1 MTIEIY
7 RCLKIPHIYMISLV
21 ISTRIHIDTCYYY
34 LFSPPPDGMVR
45 RRQTSAVVA

>member
-1 MTIEIY
+1 MQIEIY

-21 ISTRIHIDTCYYY
+21 FSTRIHIDTYYY